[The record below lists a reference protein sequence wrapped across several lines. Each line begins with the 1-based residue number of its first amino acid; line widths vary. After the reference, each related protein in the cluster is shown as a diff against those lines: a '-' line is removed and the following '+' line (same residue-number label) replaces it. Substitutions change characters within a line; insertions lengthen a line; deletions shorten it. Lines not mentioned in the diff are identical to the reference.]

1 MRYDPL
7 NCMASDSQ
15 HTSQIMNS
23 RFLFSNG
30 CKAIAATI
38 LVAVLSMG
46 AGCEKLRNPTDVE
59 YVQHAKAFQNKGDGA
74 AAVVELK
81 NALQKNPNNSEA
93 RWILGDIYVDQGL
106 GREAEKEL
114 RRASELGIRGD
125 AIKVSLG
132 RALLLQND
140 FSKALAQSEP
150 SANAS
155 RSAVVN
161 LLVIR
166 GEANLGLRHL
176 DDACRLFSE
185 ALEQDARLV
194 RAYWGLARCAFAR
207 GKQDESLALL
217 KQAITLNDK
226 NSDSWAYL
234 GDFNR
239 LATHLTDSET
249 AYTTALKYR
258 TQNVNAIVGRAATRA
273 MAGKLDEATTD
284 LDAAAKLVSTQPV
297 ITHLRG
303 VVKFRKGRYPE
314 AKADFESAL
323 KLAPDYS
330 PTLLWLGLTHYALQ
344 EYEQAS
350 KYLTQYNRI
359 NPGVSQVE
367 ALMAMVQA
375 RMGAKGA
382 ATETLKRLDAINP
395 ADAQTLAFMGR
406 TYMLIGD
413 PSGAVQ
419 TFSKALDK
427 DPAEAQ
433 NRIDLAVALVQKGD
447 LKGAIQQLDKALE
460 IKPDVERAQDMLIAA
475 LIEDRQYERAATTI
489 DAVQAKRPKSPV
501 PYNFRA
507 WLMAA
512 QSRTAEAEAEY
523 RKALDLEPGNL
534 AAGQQLAGS
543 AMSRGDLDAA
553 RKLYR
558 QILAAHKDD
567 LPTLMA
573 LYALELKAKRPQEAQ
588 KVLEGAVAAH
598 PEAPTPAA
606 ILAFSYMQAG
616 NARRALQVSE
626 AAAAASPDDNFL
638 LTQRG
643 SAYLALNDMG
653 NARASFQ
660 RLVALKPEDPE
671 AHFKLA
677 SASAASHDL
686 VATRKELARALE
698 LNPKYL
704 PAKIELARLS
714 LAEKKPTEAL
724 NLAADARKLA
734 PDNIEVDLV
743 EAAAYQAQ
751 KQPPRAI
758 ALLEQSVT
766 AHPESDRVLLALAKA
781 RWDAG
786 ESEAAAKLAQSW
798 LQRHP
803 DSVPALSFLAEANM
817 GLGRPALAI
826 ANYEALLK
834 QRPDDL
840 SALNNLAVL
849 LKQSQPEQ
857 ALSYAERAYK
867 LAPTQAAI
875 ADLWGWLLIESG
887 KTDQGLDVLRKGMDA
902 PNAGKLPSLS
912 YHYAAALAKVGEKEQ
927 ARRQLTRLLNS
938 GAHFPE
944 ESKAKA
950 LLKQL

>member
-1 MRYDPL
+1 
-7 NCMASDSQ
+7 
-15 HTSQIMNS
+15 MNS
-23 RFLFSNG
+23 RFLFASG
-30 CKAIAATI
+30 RKATLATI
-38 LVAVLSMG
+38 LLAALSMG
-46 AGCEKLRNPTDVE
+46 AGCEKLRNLTDVE
-59 YVQHAKAFQNKGDGA
+59 YVQRAKVFQNEGDSA
-74 AAVVELK
+74 SAVVELK
-81 NALQKNPNNSEA
+81 NALQKNPNNAEA
-93 RWILGDIYVDQGL
+93 RWILGEIYVDQGL

-114 RRASELGIRGD
+114 RRASELGIHGD
-125 AIKVSLG
+125 AIKVALG
-132 RALLLQND
+132 RALLLQNE

-150 SANAS
+150 SGNAS
-155 RSAVVN
+155 KSAVVN

-166 GEANLGLRHL
+166 GEADLGLRRL

-185 ALEQDARLV
+185 AREQDASFV

-207 GKQDESLALL
+207 GKLDESLALL
-217 KQAITLNDK
+217 KQAVKLNDK

-234 GDFNR
+234 GDFHR
-239 LATHLTDSET
+239 LATQLTDSET

-258 TQNVNAIVGRAATRA
+258 PQNVNAMVGRAAVRA
-273 MAGKLDEATTD
+273 MGGKLDEATTD
-284 LDAAAKLVSTQPV
+284 LDAATKLISTQPA
-297 ITHLRG
+297 IIHLRG
-303 VVKFRKGRYPE
+303 VVQFRKGRYPE
-314 AKADFESAL
+314 AKSDFEAAL

-382 ATETLKRLDAINP
+382 ATETLRRLDAINP

-460 IKPDVERAQDMLIAA
+460 IQPDIQRAQDMLIAA
-475 LIEDRQYERAATTI
+475 LIEDRQYERAATAI
-489 DAVQAKRPKSPV
+489 DAAQAKRPRSPV
-501 PYNFRA
+501 PHNFRA

-512 QSRTAEAEAEY
+512 QSRSAESEAEY
-523 RKALDLEPGNL
+523 RKALDLEPGNV

-543 AMSRGDLDAA
+543 AMSRGDLDGA
-553 RKLYR
+553 RKRYR
-558 QILAAHKDD
+558 EILVAHKDD

-573 LYALELKAKRPQEAQ
+573 LYALELKANQPGEAQ

-626 AAAAASPDDNFL
+626 AAAAASPGDNFL
-638 LTQRG
+638 LIQRG
-643 SAYLALNDMG
+643 SAYLALNDTG
-653 NARASFQ
+653 NALVNFQ
-660 RLVALKPEDPE
+660 RLVALKPDDPE

-677 SASAASHDL
+677 AANAASHDL
-686 VATRKELARALE
+686 VATRKELTKALE
-698 LNPKYL
+698 LNPQYL

-714 LAEKKPTEAL
+714 LAENKPAEAL
-724 NLAADARKLA
+724 SLATDARKLA
-734 PDNIEVDLV
+734 PDNIDVDLL

-758 ALLEQSVT
+758 ALLEKSVKT
-766 AHPESDRVLLALAKA
+766 HPDSDRVLLALAKA

-786 ESEAAAKLAQSW
+786 ESDAAAKLAQGW

-849 LKQSQPEQ
+849 LTQSEPER
-857 ALSYAERAYK
+857 ALTYAERAYQ
-867 LAPTQAAI
+867 LAPTQGAI
-875 ADLWGWLLIESG
+875 ADLWGWLLVESG
-887 KTDQGLDVLRKGMDA
+887 KTDQGIEVLRKGMDA
-902 PNAGKLPSLS
+902 PNATKLPSLS
-912 YHYAAALAKVGEKEQ
+912 YHYAAALAKAGEKEQ

-938 GAHFPE
+938 GTHFPE
-944 ESKAKA
+944 EAQAKA
-950 LLKQL
+950 LLNRL